1 MVSYRR
7 LRSKLRG
14 FESKTKDGERTLTV
28 SVTVALKLISVLI
41 LVKKICR
48 IPIIHN
54 IPTISPIFKGSNLSM
69 VSIKETMPIPPSYS
83 IRVYPFQAVS
93 TNPAIKA
100 IQTTTTI
107 QLCTSTSSTN
117 MSSANTINPTIS
129 TIQPSQPSS
138 HHNNLF
144 TDFFGISDNGIQL
157 FIERSW
163 FRGCR
168 SDQ

>member
-14 FESKTKDGERTLTV
+14 FESKTKDGERTLPV

-69 VSIKETMPIPPSYS
+69 VSIKKTMPIPPSYTS
-83 IRVYPFQAVS
+83 ISVS
-93 TNPAIKA
+93 SSLNQSSHQSNPNHHDHPAM
-100 IQTTTTI
+100 Q
-107 QLCTSTSSTN
+107 
-117 MSSANTINPTIS
+117 INSINQYVFSQHNQSNHLNHPTIS
-129 TIQPSQPSS
+129 TIQPS
-138 HHNNLF
+138 
-144 TDFFGISDNGIQL
+144 
-157 FIERSW
+157 
-163 FRGCR
+163 
-168 SDQ
+168 